1 MTTSLD
7 RRQARDT
14 LRYLRLMLLIIPLL
28 LAVAIVIYAASTGTI
43 EDSISSYYLGPAR
56 DLFVAMLVATGV
68 LMVVYKGSSPLEDH
82 ALNFA
87 GFYAMFVA
95 LVPTRLGETL
105 DALAPAERTE
115 LVRSIQIAVVAV
127 LVVAAVFVWIDR
139 RTTDWAPRMLFR
151 NTWSRI
157 LTVASFALLAGFL
170 FLLVWRTAEGA
181 DFAGVHLAS
190 TLLMITSMGLAIAS
204 HVGPGRLNAS
214 DTSGGH
220 RLRYASLLVL
230 MLVGLAAWPVLLGVG
245 FRQALFVVEWFEILV
260 FSCFWFLETR
270 RTWHGEVA

>member
-14 LRYLRLMLLIIPLL
+14 LRYLRLMLLVIPLL
-28 LAVAIVIYAASTGTI
+28 LAVAIVIYAAWTGTI

-87 GFYAMFVA
+87 GFYAVFVA
-95 LVPTRLGETL
+95 VVPTRLGKTL

-115 LVRSIQIAVVAV
+115 LVRSIQVAVVAV

-190 TLLMITSMGLAIAS
+190 TLLMIASMWLAIAS
-204 HVGPGRLNAS
+204 HVGSGRLNAS

-270 RTWHGEVA
+270 RTWHAEVA